1 MGSTAEVRG
10 PYHAFLTTPTPTD
23 ETARQAALDTLG
35 VLDTLPEQ
43 AYDDL
48 TRAAAALFGAP
59 IALISMV
66 DRNRQW
72 FKARTGLQVSQTPR
86 EHSFCAH
93 AVVDPDQALVVT
105 DARDDPR
112 FRDNPLVT
120 GDPNIRFYAGIPLI
134 VEGGHAVGTLCV
146 IDRVPR
152 EARPEAMAQLQ
163 FLAQQV
169 MQVLAEQTEGVA
181 PLATPALKG

>member
-1 MGSTAEVRG
+1 MTA
-10 PYHAFLTTPTPTD
+10 PTPAD
-23 ETARQAALDTLG
+23 ETDRQAALDALG

-48 TRAAAALFGAP
+48 TRAAAELFGAP

-66 DRNRQW
+66 DRKRQW
-72 FKARTGLQVSQTPR
+72 FKARTGTQETQMPR

-93 AVVDPDQALVVT
+93 AVADPNQPLVVT
-105 DARDDPR
+105 DARADAR
-112 FRDNPLVT
+112 FCDNPLVT
-120 GDPNIRFYAGIPLI
+120 GDPNIRFYAGIPLT

-152 EARPEAMAQLQ
+152 EARPDAMAQLQ
-163 FLAQQV
+163 FLAEQV
-169 MQVLAEQTEGVA
+169 MRVLAERASSAAG
-181 PLATPALKG
+181 LATPTVRD

>member
-1 MGSTAEVRG
+1 MTAQ
-10 PYHAFLTTPTPTD
+10 TTAD
-23 ETARQAALDTLG
+23 ETDRQAALDALG

-48 TRAAAALFGAP
+48 TRAAAELFGAP

-66 DRNRQW
+66 DRKRQW
-72 FKARTGLQVSQTPR
+72 FKARIGTQETQTPR

-93 AVVDPDQALVVT
+93 AVADPDQPLIVT
-105 DARDDPR
+105 DASTDAR

-152 EARPEAMAQLQ
+152 EARPDAMAQLQ
-163 FLAQQV
+163 FLAEQV
-169 MQVLAEQTEGVA
+169 MSVLAHRASSAAGVA
-181 PLATPALKG
+181 TPPVRD